1 MRGLFLIALS
11 VCVVEGATVSQA
23 QLGSSA
29 SEETCALTKTDTSF
43 PSTTRQVFL
52 RFVAEHLRSNDSLD
66 VEWLDPSGAVY
77 ASTPYDQLPAERS
90 LCLISQL
97 PIGGFAAASKPGKW
111 TVRVRSNGKDL
122 AARTFDLTADAG
134 AAGGLRIT
142 NVAARDA
149 GAGKNEIAIE
159 GAGFNDESLVHIAQY
174 TNEGGWRYIYHL
186 FPRTVAPG
194 RMSVMVDVLP
204 PAEYVV
210 FVKNASGLSAPA
222 RLLVATAGYR
232 LPFPPHE
239 QWMISQPP
247 YGGYSHWGRTLHA
260 YDIAPRSGGCV
271 VAMRPG
277 VVLARDMGY
286 GQTPRQRIFGNYIT
300 IRHDDGEYSHY
311 AHLKSGTFRV
321 QTGDRVEAGQAL
333 AIAGNSGYS
342 FGTHVHV
349 QVTRDP
355 NISSQSIPFHIED
368 ARPARGNV
376 VSTNHSPYGSCSG
389 PKPAPPSASFLSTAA
404 TPRATP
410 PAVPPTWEAAVPV
423 ASWWSELTTVPART
437 ASLEVKLGW
446 DTAER
451 DFDLHLVSPS
461 GRHYGSYGDRTGY
474 NTAATEESFRI
485 DSPEPGTWRVS
496 VQGMRG
502 TGGAM
507 PFRVYRNLA
516 TPNAGR
522 GGAPNH

>member
-1 MRGLFLIALS
+1 MRALFLIALS
-11 VCVVEGATVSQA
+11 VSVVEGASVSQA

-29 SEETCALTKTDTSF
+29 SEQSCVLTKTDTSF

-52 RFVAEHLRSNDSLD
+52 RFVAEGLRRNDSLE
-66 VEWLDPSGAVY
+66 VEWLDPSGAVH

-90 LCLISQL
+90 LCLLTQL
-97 PIGGFAAASKPGKW
+97 PVGGFAAGSKPGRW
-111 TVRVRSNGKDL
+111 TVRVRSNGRDL
-122 AARTFDLTADAG
+122 VARTFELTAAG
-134 AAGGLRIT
+134 VAGGVQIAQ
-142 NVAARDA
+142 VSARDA
-149 GAGKNEIAIE
+149 GTGKSEIAIE

-174 TNEGGWRYIYHL
+174 TNSGGWRYIYHL
-186 FPRTVAPG
+186 FPRAVTPG
-194 RMSVMVDVLP
+194 RMSVVVDTLA

-222 RLLVATAGYR
+222 RLIIATAGYK

-247 YGGYSHWGRTLHA
+247 YGGYSHWGRTMHA

-277 VVLARDMGY
+277 VVMARDMGY
-286 GQTPRQRIFGNYIT
+286 GQTPRLRIFGNYIT

-311 AHLKSGTFRV
+311 AHLKTGTFRV

-333 AIAGNSGYS
+333 AVAGNSGYS

-349 QVTRDP
+349 QVTREQ
-355 NISSQSIPFHIED
+355 NISSQSIPFKIED
-368 ARPARGNV
+368 ARPGRGMA
-376 VSTNHSPYGSCSG
+376 VSTNYSPYGSCAG
-389 PKPAPPSASFLSTAA
+389 PRPAPSAASFLSTTA
-404 TPRATP
+404 TPRSAP
-410 PAVPPTWEAAVPV
+410 QAKPPTWEASVPV
-423 ASWWSELTTVPART
+423 ASWWSELTTVPTRT
-437 ASLEVKLGW
+437 GSMEVRLGW
-446 DTAER
+446 DSAER

-474 NTAATEESFRI
+474 STAATEEAFLI
-485 DSPEPGTWRVS
+485 EQPEPGTWRVS

-507 PFRVYRNLA
+507 PFRVYRNLS
-516 TPNAGR
+516 TPTVGR
-522 GGAPNH
+522 GGAPNR